1 MEANKKNMTVSEAIF
16 EQLKERIVSGEWKP
30 GEQIPSEN
38 KLCQLCGASRVSVRA
53 AIQKLSSL
61 GLVESRRGG
70 GTFVC
75 SLSGEQHLN
84 SVIPYFAL
92 SHPDRISMFEFRRII
107 ETEGAALAAQR
118 ADAEQIAAMHEATKK
133 MAEATTTEEI
143 TQYDLE
149 FHDLIMQGSRN
160 SILVKV
166 FEVLRDTYFSLLHE
180 NVERM
185 GSTGAAYH
193 QMITVAIESRD
204 ADLAKVLME
213 KHLNNTIRATVDLQE
228 SEVIGE
234 VEAEKLK
241 AVSQ

>member
-38 KLCQLCGASRVSVRA
+38 KLCQLCGA
-53 AIQKLSSL
+53 
-61 GLVESRRGG
+61 
-70 GTFVC
+70 
-75 SLSGEQHLN
+75 
-84 SVIPYFAL
+84 
-92 SHPDRISMFEFRRII
+92 
-107 ETEGAALAAQR
+107 LAAQR

-149 FHDLIMQGSRN
+149 FHYLIMQGSRN